1 MKHPIAK
8 DSHHEDDRDVTVEGS
23 SYVGPPQGAG
33 SLQTADRLPL
43 YLTSP
48 QVFRRTTEVNYV
60 LSTTKYNISFACLG
74 FIFKWEKRGNC
85 KIVKKG

>member
-8 DSHHEDDRDVTVEGS
+8 DSHHEDDRDVGVEGS